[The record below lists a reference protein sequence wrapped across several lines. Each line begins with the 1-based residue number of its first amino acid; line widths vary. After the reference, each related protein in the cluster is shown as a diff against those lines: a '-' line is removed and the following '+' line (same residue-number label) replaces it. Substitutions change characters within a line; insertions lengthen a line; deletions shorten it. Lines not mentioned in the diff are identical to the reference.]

1 MGHSV
6 KEQPICSFSFL
17 LALSPWPWLMPRLK
31 PIPTTDTVT
40 LLDTDTPDTTVLDT
54 DTVLDTAA
62 TDTVLVATTEATTA
76 RGPLMPS
83 PQPSPP
89 PPLRPRLIPTT
100 DTTAMD
106 TTVLDTAVP
115 TVSDTDTDTISDTD
129 TDTATTVATTA
140 RGPLMP
146 SPPLMLMPRLIPT
159 TDTTAMD
166 TTVLDTVLD
175 TAVPTDTVL
184 DTAAT
189 ATATATDTTVK
200 CPDDSSQP
208 KTSLGTTSSEKWIAQ
223 FGSIPTSATSF
234 SATRLAQARNGEQ
247 EAKENQNV
255 MIRRIKKSK
264 P

>member
-1 MGHSV
+1 MG
-6 KEQPICSFSFL
+6 
-17 LALSPWPWLMPRLK
+17 
-31 PIPTTDTVT
+31 
-40 LLDTDTPDTTVLDT
+40 
-54 DTVLDTAA
+54 
-62 TDTVLVATTEATTA
+62 ATTE
-76 RGPLMPS
+76 
-83 PQPSPP
+83 
-89 PPLRPRLIPTT
+89 
-100 DTTAMD
+100 
-106 TTVLDTAVP
+106 
-115 TVSDTDTDTISDTD
+115 
-129 TDTATTVATTA
+129 ATTA

-166 TTVLDTVLD
+166 TTVLDM
-175 TAVPTDTVL
+175 VL

-189 ATATATDTTVK
+189 ATAMATDTTVK

-255 MIRRIKKSK
+255 MIRRI
-264 P
+264 

>member
-1 MGHSV
+1 MG
-6 KEQPICSFSFL
+6 
-17 LALSPWPWLMPRLK
+17 
-31 PIPTTDTVT
+31 
-40 LLDTDTPDTTVLDT
+40 TVL
-54 DTVLDTAA
+54 
-62 TDTVLVATTEATTA
+62 
-76 RGPLMPS
+76 
-83 PQPSPP
+83 
-89 PPLRPRLIPTT
+89 
-100 DTTAMD
+100 
-106 TTVLDTAVP
+106 
-115 TVSDTDTDTISDTD
+115 DTDTDTISDTD
-129 TDTATTVATTA
+129 TTISDTDTVLVATTVATTA

-175 TAVPTDTVL
+175 TTATATVL
-184 DTAAT
+184 DTTAT
-189 ATATATDTTVK
+189 ATAMATDTTVK

-255 MIRRIKKSK
+255 MIRRIK
-264 P
+264 

>member
-1 MGHSV
+1 MG
-6 KEQPICSFSFL
+6 
-17 LALSPWPWLMPRLK
+17 
-31 PIPTTDTVT
+31 
-40 LLDTDTPDTTVLDT
+40 
-54 DTVLDTAA
+54 
-62 TDTVLVATTEATTA
+62 
-76 RGPLMPS
+76 
-83 PQPSPP
+83 
-89 PPLRPRLIPTT
+89 
-100 DTTAMD
+100 
-106 TTVLDTAVP
+106 
-115 TVSDTDTDTISDTD
+115 
-129 TDTATTVATTA
+129 
-140 RGPLMP
+140 
-146 SPPLMLMPRLIPT
+146 LMLMPRLIPT

-166 TTVLDTVLD
+166 ATVLD

-255 MIRRIKKSK
+255 
-264 P
+264 

>member
-1 MGHSV
+1 MG
-6 KEQPICSFSFL
+6 
-17 LALSPWPWLMPRLK
+17 
-31 PIPTTDTVT
+31 
-40 LLDTDTPDTTVLDT
+40 
-54 DTVLDTAA
+54 
-62 TDTVLVATTEATTA
+62 
-76 RGPLMPS
+76 
-83 PQPSPP
+83 
-89 PPLRPRLIPTT
+89 

-115 TVSDTDTDTISDTD
+115 TVSD

-159 TDTTAMD
+159 TDTMAMD
-166 TTVLDTVLD
+166 TTVLD

-189 ATATATDTTVK
+189 DTATATDTTVK

-247 EAKENQNV
+247 EAK
-255 MIRRIKKSK
+255 
-264 P
+264 

>member
-1 MGHSV
+1 MG
-6 KEQPICSFSFL
+6 
-17 LALSPWPWLMPRLK
+17 
-31 PIPTTDTVT
+31 
-40 LLDTDTPDTTVLDT
+40 
-54 DTVLDTAA
+54 
-62 TDTVLVATTEATTA
+62 EATTA

-129 TDTATTVATTA
+129 TVLVATTVATTA

-166 TTVLDTVLD
+166 TTVLDTVW
-175 TAVPTDTVL
+175 

-264 P
+264 PKK

>member
-1 MGHSV
+1 MG
-6 KEQPICSFSFL
+6 
-17 LALSPWPWLMPRLK
+17 
-31 PIPTTDTVT
+31 
-40 LLDTDTPDTTVLDT
+40 
-54 DTVLDTAA
+54 
-62 TDTVLVATTEATTA
+62 
-76 RGPLMPS
+76 
-83 PQPSPP
+83 
-89 PPLRPRLIPTT
+89 
-100 DTTAMD
+100 
-106 TTVLDTAVP
+106 
-115 TVSDTDTDTISDTD
+115 
-129 TDTATTVATTA
+129 VATTA

-184 DTAAT
+184 DT
-189 ATATATDTTVK
+189 TATDTTVK

-247 EAKENQNV
+247 DAKENQNV
-255 MIRRIKKSK
+255 MIRRIKK
-264 P
+264 